1 MRKQKN
7 DDDQAL
13 LKVLGSKLREYRKL
27 HNLSQED
34 LAYISGID
42 RHTISNI
49 ENGKDDAGYITLY
62 RLVNSLNTPTELLF
76 LPSDDER
83 SKLIAQIIIDV
94 KDSGSAELE
103 MFHRFLEA
111 YRLSAQDKK

>member
-7 DDDQAL
+7 TEEQAML
-13 LKVLGSKLREYRKL
+13 SLLGSRLREYRKL

-49 ENGKDDAGYITLY
+49 ENGKDDACFTTLY
-62 RLVNSLNTPTELLF
+62 RLMNSMNKPSDLLF
-76 LPSDDER
+76 LPSGDDR
-83 SKLIAQIIIDV
+83 SGILSQILVDISNSDV
-94 KDSGSAELE
+94 EELKIL
-103 MFHRFLEA
+103 HRFLKACLISIRET
-111 YRLSAQDKK
+111 

>member
-7 DDDQAL
+7 DEDQAL
-13 LKVLGSKLREYRKL
+13 LKILGSRLREYRKF

-49 ENGKDDAGYITLY
+49 ENGKDDASFTTLY
-62 RLVNSLNTPTELLF
+62 RLMNSLKTPADVLF
-76 LPSDDER
+76 IPSDDKHTQMI
-83 SKLIAQIIIDV
+83 SQIVVDI
-94 KDSGSAELE
+94 KDSDTAELE
-103 MFHRFLEA
+103 IFHRFLET
-111 YRLSAQDKK
+111 YRALSQDRK